1 MNGGKED
8 LDALVAL
15 LTDDSHTVREAVRR
29 QLAER
34 GEAGEAALARAEGSD
49 DARLRA
55 RARQALT
62 DLRAASGMALLE
74 TLLRAPAPGLIR
86 GMLAIDAVLGHDV
99 AGVEEHLAA
108 LGDGLSARVARGA
121 RTAEVA
127 DALRDLLHGQT
138 GLVGPE
144 EDFHHVDHL
153 SVARALQTGRGIPLT
168 LCAIYASVARAAGFE
183 AAILPFPGHVLLGLG
198 PERDRLILDPFV
210 GGDVV
215 SREAC
220 LVRLTAMGAPP
231 SPHWLSP
238 APDREMLIRQVRNL
252 GTAMA
257 RHGRDRQAR
266 RAMEL
271 ADDACA

>member
-1 MNGGKED
+1 M
-8 LDALVAL
+8 DALVAL
-15 LTDDSHTVREAVRR
+15 LTDDSPSVRDAVRR
-29 QLAER
+29 QLADR
-34 GEAGEAALARAEGSD
+34 GEAGEAALARAQRAE

-62 DLRAASGMALLE
+62 DLRAASGMAKLE
-74 TLLRAPAPGLIR
+74 ELLREPSPGLIR
-86 GMLAIDAVLGHDV
+86 GMLAIDAALGHDA
-99 AGVEEHLAA
+99 AGVEERLSA
-108 LGDGLSARVARGA
+108 LGDGLASRVAPGA

-127 DALRDLLHGQT
+127 DALRDRLHVEA
-138 GLVGPE
+138 GLVGPD

-183 AAILPFPGHVLLGLG
+183 AAILPFPGHVLLGIG

-210 GGDVV
+210 GGDVI

-252 GTAMA
+252 GAAMA
-257 RHGRDRQAR
+257 RHGRSRQAR